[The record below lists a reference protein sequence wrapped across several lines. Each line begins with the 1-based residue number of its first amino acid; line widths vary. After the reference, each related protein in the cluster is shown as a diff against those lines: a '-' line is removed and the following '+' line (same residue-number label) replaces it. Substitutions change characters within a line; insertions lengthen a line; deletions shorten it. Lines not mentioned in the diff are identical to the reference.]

1 MESDDAVEDGARLP
15 RSHLFTLDL
24 FIPGLQQSGNRDS
37 DIVVC
42 ENHDLKF
49 YYNGLITHT
58 EYLPFTNETTVT
70 SIDYD
75 PVHNR
80 LIFID
85 RYVPRDNTIYSLDL
99 VTFKTQTLFTWSS
112 FISLR
117 FVYDPVTEMLF
128 WFDRLKIY
136 SWSLKNTTSPNVA
149 TAGNLLTTSNQYIK
163 DIAVDSC
170 GGFIYWI
177 TNEEMA
183 RIRFDGSER
192 EVLLEEKIKERR
204 SLAIDPQTQKIYWI
218 DVIDYELFISVTDMN
233 GKNRK
238 TLYSVYHDLRANSLT
253 VSKDS
258 IYWNSVEKQAI
269 LQLPK
274 NVTLKPWSSWERERV
289 RYEYPEPT
297 LYASIHN
304 IFYYYK
310 FKIVAAHYT
319 IKEQTQG
326 LTGCE
331 ELKNLISNEPS
342 SVSSQNCTDEKCV
355 NFSVQNMCN
364 VTVEG
369 KVICSCE
376 AGYSGDMCDVRT
388 CDGYCLNNGICSLNK
403 ENNPVCECTADYRG
417 KRCNVTITKV
427 HGDNTTAKEPQDL
440 NSKVSQAVGVELKR
454 FMKFFSNKVDEYVGN
469 M

>member
-1 MESDDAVEDGARLP
+1 MYRTQCVLAFLALHV
-15 RSHLFTLDL
+15 
-24 FIPGLQQSGNRDS
+24 GLIHGFSW

-42 ENHDLKF
+42 EINDLKF

-58 EYLPFTNETTVT
+58 EYLPFTKRTTVT

-80 LIFID
+80 LIFAHQYAPED
-85 RYVPRDNTIYSLDL
+85 HTIYSLDL

-112 FISLR
+112 FNFLR
-117 FVYDPVTEMLF
+117 VVYDPVTEMFF
-128 WFDRLKIY
+128 WLDAHRIY
-136 SWSLKNTTSPNVA
+136 SWSIKNTTSANYA
-149 TAGNLLTTSNQYIK
+149 TEENRLTMSNRVVN

-177 TNEEMA
+177 TNDEIA

-192 EVLLEEKIKERR
+192 EVLLEEKIKERK
-204 SLAIDPQTQKIYWI
+204 SLAIDPQTQKMYWI
-218 DVIDYELFISVTDMN
+218 DIIDYELFINVADMN
-233 GKNRK
+233 GKNK
-238 TLYSVYHDLRANSLT
+238 KILCSVTHDLWANSLV

-258 IYWNSVEKQAI
+258 IYWKSDEKQAI
-269 LQLPK
+269 LQFPK
-274 NVTLKPWSSWERERV
+274 NATLKPWTPWKSV
-289 RYEYPEPT
+289 RNPEPT
-297 LYASIHN
+297 QYASIHN
-304 IFYYYK
+304 INYYDS
-310 FKIVAAHYT
+310 FQVVAAHYT
-319 IKEQTQG
+319 IKERTQG

-331 ELKNLISNEPS
+331 ELKNLISDEPS

-355 NFSVQNMCN
+355 NFSVQKNCNN
-364 VTVEG
+364 VTDEG
-369 KVICSCE
+369 QVLCSCE

-417 KRCNVTITKV
+417 KRCNVTITTV
-427 HGDNTTAKEPQDL
+427 HGDNTTAKELQDL

>member
-1 MESDDAVEDGARLP
+1 MYRTQCVLAFLALHV
-15 RSHLFTLDL
+15 
-24 FIPGLQQSGNRDS
+24 GLIHSFS
-37 DIVVC
+37 WDIVVC
-42 ENHDLKF
+42 EKNDLKF

-58 EYLPFTNETTVT
+58 EYLPFTNETSVT
-70 SIDYD
+70 SIAYD
-75 PVHNR
+75 PVHYR
-80 LIFID
+80 LL
-85 RYVPRDNTIYSLDL
+85 YVNDGNGNWPWNTTVNSLDL
-99 VTFKTQTLFTWSS
+99 VTFKTQTVFMLSS
-112 FISLR
+112 INPVR
-117 FVYDPVTEMLF
+117 VVYEPVTEMLF
-128 WFDRLKIY
+128 WLEGYQIY
-136 SWSLKNTTSPNVA
+136 SWSLKSTTSPNLA
-149 TAGNLLTTSNQYIK
+149 TAKNLLTTTNQVIE

-177 TNEEMA
+177 TNDEMA

-192 EVLLEEKIKERR
+192 EVLLEEKIKKRS

-218 DVIDYELFISVTDMN
+218 DIIDRVSDFELFISVADMN

-238 TLYSVYHDLRANSLT
+238 TLYSVNNDLWANSLA

-258 IYWNSVEKQAI
+258 IYWKSDEKQAI

-274 NVTLKPWSSWERERV
+274 NATLKPWNPSWQRV
-289 RYEYPEPT
+289 RYEYPEPKQ
-297 LYASIHN
+297 YASIHN
-304 IFYYYK
+304 IYFYYN
-310 FKIVAAHYT
+310 FQIVAAHYT

-331 ELKNLISNEPS
+331 ELKNLISDEPS
-342 SVSSQNCTDEKCV
+342 SVSSQICTDEKCV
-355 NFSVQNMCN
+355 NFSVQNLCN

-427 HGDNTTAKEPQDL
+427 HGGNTTAKEPQDL